1 MQEGVIKV
9 IELVGVSQTSW
20 SEAAK
25 RAVEEASRTL
35 RGITGIEV
43 QESSATVEN
52 GQITE
57 YRVLCK
63 IAFPIMRGGA
73 GGTGDDQQ

>member
-1 MQEGVIKV
+1 MQHSVIKV

-20 SEAAK
+20 SDAAK

-43 QESSATVEN
+43 MESSAVVED
-52 GQITE
+52 GEITE
-57 YRVLCK
+57 YRVNCK
-63 IAFPIMRGGA
+63 IEFPIVRGNVESA
-73 GGTGDDQQ
+73 GDQQ

>member
-1 MQEGVIKV
+1 MQHSVIKV

-20 SEAAK
+20 SDAAK

-43 QESSATVEN
+43 MESSAVVED
-52 GQITE
+52 GEITE
-57 YRVLCK
+57 YRVNCK
-63 IAFPIMRGGA
+63 IAFPIVRGNVESA
-73 GGTGDDQQ
+73 GDQQ